1 MLKTI
6 TDKSTI
12 KEICD
17 IVEKTGG
24 YMENVRDRMVKLELS
39 RYMEWVNVEAFD
51 KDNHTIRYTSVGAA
65 YLQQYLKD

>member
-1 MLKTI
+1 MLTTI

-17 IVEKTGG
+17 IVENAGG
-24 YMENVRDRMVKLELS
+24 DMKNVRDRIDRIEL
-39 RYMEWVNVEAFD
+39 RFWKGWIDVEAFD
-51 KDNHTIRYTSVGAA
+51 EDKSIRYISVGAK

>member
-12 KEICD
+12 NEICD
-17 IVEKTGG
+17 IVEKVGDD
-24 YMENVRDRMVKLELS
+24 MDNVRERIDRIELS
-39 RYMEWVNVEAFD
+39 YYKGWIDVEAFD
-51 KDNHTIRYTSVGAA
+51 EDKSIRYISIGAN

>member
-1 MLKTI
+1 MLTTI

-17 IVEKTGG
+17 IVEKAGG
-24 YMENVRDRMVKLELS
+24 DMTTVKDRIDRIEL
-39 RYMEWVNVEAFD
+39 RFWKGWIDVEAFD
-51 KDNHTIRYTSVGAA
+51 EDKSIRYISIGAN